1 MRLLLVLSPL
11 IATVLSAALDT
22 RQFIPLVPACLNPK
36 KPYPRCCT
44 ETITSDGDPLE
55 GIPPSI
61 TPGVCTNPG
70 SNVALP
76 AAGFPAAADLSEGL
90 SVDLT
95 LATRCKRLKKG
106 KAQCCPVKES
116 TKTDGCENTVF
127 QRNSFDV

>member
-1 MRLLLVLSPL
+1 MRLLLVFSPL
-11 IATVLSAALDT
+11 VATVLSAALDT

-55 GIPPSI
+55 GIPPST

-70 SNVALP
+70 K
-76 AAGFPAAADLSEGL
+76 GL